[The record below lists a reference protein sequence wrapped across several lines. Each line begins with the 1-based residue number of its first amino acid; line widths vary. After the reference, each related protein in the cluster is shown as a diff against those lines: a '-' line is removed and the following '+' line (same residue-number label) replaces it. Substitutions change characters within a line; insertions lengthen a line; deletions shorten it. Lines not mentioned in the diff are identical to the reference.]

1 MHRTFPKVEP
11 ERPIRVLH
19 VTNFDSLGGAG
30 IAAYRLHRG
39 LRGLG
44 VDSRI
49 WVRRKGTDDP
59 QVTEVGAG
67 SAWKRLRVRG
77 AGWMGVR
84 LARGLGAAGGSLN
97 VLPTGLHKLLN
108 ASDADVIHL
117 HWIHNEMIS
126 IREIAKIE
134 KPMVWTL
141 HDMWPLCGTE
151 HHPESSYWRE
161 TSGVSGQDMPTGINR
176 RIFHMKQTAWKGLSW
191 ELIAPSR
198 WMAEQAR
205 QSELFPGVP
214 MHVIPNGLDLDVF
227 RPREGRECRGR
238 LNLPMDRKLV
248 LFGAQDPADPN
259 KGLDLLAR
267 ALQSASPEFR
277 ASADVV
283 VFGAPS
289 GVDLPGLRT
298 HWMGRI
304 SDEGVMAALYAAAD
318 VLVCP
323 SRRENFPGV
332 VAEAV
337 ACGLPCVAFR
347 VGGIPD
353 LIEDG
358 RTGWLA
364 EPYDTD
370 GLARGLERAISC
382 RPPQDRSAA
391 NRLDLR
397 RTSESHMKVYAGH
410 LGARDG

>member
-1 MHRTFPKVEP
+1 MK
-11 ERPIRVLH
+11 VLH
-19 VTNFDSLGGAG
+19 VTNFDRLGGAG

-39 LRGLG
+39 LRGMG
-44 VDSRI
+44 VDSRM
-49 WVRRKGTDDP
+49 WVRRKGTGDP

-77 AGWMGVR
+77 SGWLGVR

-97 VLPTGLHKLLN
+97 VLPTGLHKFLN

-126 IREIAKIE
+126 IREIGKIE
-134 KPMVWTL
+134 KPIVWTL

-151 HHPESSYWRE
+151 HHPESPYWRK
-161 TSGVSGQDMPTGINR
+161 TSGSSEQGEPTGINR
-176 RIFHMKQTAWKGLSW
+176 RIFLMKKTAWNRLPIA
-191 ELIAPSR
+191 LVAPSR
-198 WMAEQAR
+198 WMADQAR
-205 QSELFPGVP
+205 ASRLFSTRPVT
-214 MHVIPNGLDLDVF
+214 VIPNGLDLDVF
-227 RPREGRECRGR
+227 RPMDGRACRRR
-238 LNLPMDRKLV
+238 LNLPSDRKLV
-248 LFGAQDPADPN
+248 LFGAHDPADPN

-267 ALQSASPEFR
+267 ALKSASPEFR

-283 VFGAPS
+283 VFGASS
-289 GVDLPGLRT
+289 GTDLPGTRT

-304 SDEGVMAALYAAAD
+304 TDEGVMAALYSASD

-332 VAEAV
+332 VAEAL

-370 GLARGLERAISC
+370 GLARGLERAISG
-382 RPPQDRSAA
+382 RLPQGCAA
-391 NRLDLR
+391 AAGLDLHQMAR
-397 RTSESHMKVYAGH
+397 AYVEVYAACPAVHTRPGEK
-410 LGARDG
+410 